1 MEDIITRIRRTSK
14 LGRLGEILAAE
25 ALALNG
31 FSGIRDLNGDIHNH
45 PFADLLGEKSGK
57 RYFIGVKTRNEERD
71 VGGLNES
78 YNCVLVP
85 DPVNKRLKL
94 GGASV
99 DQITAMALRQVH
111 ALAARFD
118 AIPAWVTLP
127 MRPVQGTYAAYFG
140 LLTALG
146 NKRSIPMTPAA
157 RSTYTCLIDWTT
169 DRRITPDFANQT
181 FQPRFT

>member
-1 MEDIITRIRRTSK
+1 M
-14 LGRLGEILAAE
+14 
-25 ALALNG
+25 
-31 FSGIRDLNGDIHNH
+31 
-45 PFADLLGEKSGK
+45 
-57 RYFIGVKTRNEERD
+57 KTRNEDRD
-71 VGGLNES
+71 IRGLNES

-111 ALAARFD
+111 ALAACL
-118 AIPAWVTLP
+118 IPAWVTLP

-146 NKRSIPMTPAA
+146 NKRSIPVTWHLVMRMPYKRFQMLRPA
-157 RSTYTCLIDWTT
+157 LNL
-169 DRRITPDFANQT
+169 RISS
-181 FQPRFT
+181 